1 MTAGERPAPR
11 REERWRSLGNGHSS
25 AQKEPIMKKLLIL
38 GAGTAGTIVANKLR
52 PLLSQEEWKI
62 TIVDQEET
70 HYYQPGFL
78 FIPFGIYGEND
89 VIKPKRNFIP
99 PGVELIM
106 SPIELVEPEQNR
118 VRLSQGNRFLTYD
131 YLIIAT
137 GTHPRPDQTPGLD
150 DAEWRQSIHD
160 FYTFEGAKALARKL
174 RTWEGGRLVVNIME
188 MPFKC
193 PVAPLEF
200 IFLAD
205 WYFHERQM
213 RDRVE
218 LSLVTPLPAAFT
230 KPRAAHLLGNILEDK
245 NINLVPEFY
254 AERVEPEQRLLI
266 AYDEQEVP
274 YDLLV
279 TVPVNMGAD
288 FVGRSG
294 LGDELN
300 HVRVDPHNFLAN
312 DYDNIFALGDAAA
325 LPTSKAGS
333 VAHFAAEVFVENF
346 LRYIE
351 GQEMLAKFDG
361 HANCFIES
369 GFGKGILIDFNYD
382 VEPLP
387 GKYPLPGIGPFSLL
401 QESEMNHWGK
411 VMFRWMYWNLLLKGK
426 ELPVTAQMTMAGKW
440 S

>member
-1 MTAGERPAPR
+1 
-11 REERWRSLGNGHSS
+11 
-25 AQKEPIMKKLLIL
+25 MKKLLIL
-38 GAGTAGTIVANKLR
+38 GAGTAGTILANKLSHELN
-52 PLLSQEEWKI
+52 PDEWRI
-62 TIVDQEET
+62 TIVDQDEV

-89 VIKPKRNFIP
+89 VRKPKRDYMP
-99 PGVELIM
+99 PGVDVILSEIELI
-106 SPIELVEPEQNR
+106 EPEHNR
-118 VRLSQGNRFLTYD
+118 VRLAKDSRILNYD
-131 YLIIAT
+131 VLIIAT
-137 GTHPRPDQTPGLD
+137 GTSPRPEETPGLTD
-150 DAEWRQSIHD
+150 GEWRKSIHD
-160 FYTFEGAKALARKL
+160 FYTFDGAVALARYF
-174 RTWEGGRLVVNIME
+174 RTWQGGRLVLNIME
-188 MPFKC
+188 LPYKC

-205 WYFHERQM
+205 WYFHEQGM
-213 RDRVE
+213 RDKVD
-218 LSLVTPLPAAFT
+218 LTLVTPLPGAFT
-230 KPRAAHLLGNILEDK
+230 KPRAAGLLGDILEEK
-245 NINLVPEFY
+245 NVNLIPEFY
-254 AERVEPEQRLLI
+254 AERVDPERNVLVS
-266 AYDEQEVP
+266 YDEDEVP

-288 FVGRSG
+288 VIGRSG

-300 HVRVDPHNFLAN
+300 HVPVDKYTFQSKKF
-312 DYDNIFALGDAAA
+312 DNIFALGDAAA

-346 LRYIE
+346 LRYID
-351 GQEMLAKFDG
+351 GQEMLIPFDG

-411 VMFRWMYWNLLLKGK
+411 MMFRWLYWNVLLKGK
-426 ELPVTAQMTMAGKW
+426 EMPIAAQMSMAGKW

>member
-1 MTAGERPAPR
+1 
-11 REERWRSLGNGHSS
+11 
-25 AQKEPIMKKLLIL
+25 MKKLLIL
-38 GAGTAGTIVANKLR
+38 GAGTAGTMVANKLTHV
-52 PLLSQEEWKI
+52 LSRDEWKI
-62 TIVDQEET
+62 TIVDQNET

-89 VIKPKRNFIP
+89 VIKPKRDYIP
-99 PGVELIM
+99 PGVEMIL
-106 SPIELVEPEQNR
+106 SEIELIEPDDSR
-118 VRLSQGNRFLTYD
+118 VRLAKDGRILNYD
-131 YLIIAT
+131 VLIIAT
-137 GTHPRPDQTPGLD
+137 GTHPRPDETPGLVEG
-150 DAEWRQSIHD
+150 EWRQTIHD
-160 FYTFEGAKALARKL
+160 FYTIDGAVALAKHF
-174 RTWEGGRLVVNIME
+174 RTWEGGRLVLNIME
-188 MPFKC
+188 LPFKC

-205 WYFHERQM
+205 WYFHEKGM
-213 RDRVE
+213 RDKVD
-218 LSLVTPLPAAFT
+218 LTLVTPLPGAFT
-230 KPRAAHLLGNILEDK
+230 KPRAASLLGNILEEK

-254 AERVEPEQRLLI
+254 AESVDPERKTLVS
-266 AYDEQEVP
+266 YDEEEVP

-288 FVGRSG
+288 VIGRSG

-300 HVRVDPHNFLAN
+300 HVPVDKHTFLSKK
-312 DYDNIFALGDAAA
+312 YGNIFALGDAAS

-346 LRYIE
+346 LRYVD
-351 GQEMLAKFDG
+351 GQEMTEKFDG

-387 GKYPLPGIGPFSLL
+387 GKFPLPGIGPFSLL

-411 VMFRWMYWNLLLKGK
+411 MMFRWMYWNILLKGK
-426 ELPVTAQMTMAGKW
+426 EMPITAQMSMAGKW